1 MTSPKSTKF
10 VREYFSYNAET
21 REKKIDSR
29 WHYDLNK
36 HPYGPILVEEFNLP
50 RPEKKKRKKKVAE

>member
-1 MTSPKSTKF
+1 MSSPKSTKF
-10 VREYFSYNAET
+10 VREYFSYNSET

-36 HPYGPILVEEFNLP
+36 QPYGPILVEEFNLP